1 MSPKKAWTKP
11 QVKELEL
18 TEALDPSGGF
28 SDQQR
33 SALKR
38 LKAGK

>member
-1 MSPKKAWTKP
+1 MSPKKAWTTPRVSELGLSETFDPKGGLS
-11 QVKELEL
+11 KE
-18 TEALDPSGGF
+18 
-28 SDQQR
+28 QW